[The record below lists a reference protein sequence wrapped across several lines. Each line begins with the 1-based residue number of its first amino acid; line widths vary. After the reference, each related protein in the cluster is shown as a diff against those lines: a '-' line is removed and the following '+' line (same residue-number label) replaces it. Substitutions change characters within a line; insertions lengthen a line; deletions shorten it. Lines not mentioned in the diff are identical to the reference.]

1 MWCPGEDSNL
11 HGLHHWYL
19 KPARLPI
26 PPPGHGAT
34 DKGWRFALSTIVVPR
49 QVNRVGSTGAWFGA
63 ADTGLPPSYF
73 PAQKWYVA
81 ARLDL
86 RGGLHHVFAG
96 PGTAHRVG
104 LLPE

>member
-1 MWCPGEDSNL
+1 
-11 HGLHHWYL
+11 
-19 KPARLPI
+19 
-26 PPPGHGAT
+26 T

-96 PGTAHRVG
+96 PGTAHRSA
-104 LLPE
+104 LLPERTQRVVTQRHGAPGFRHRIALRRRA